1 MPYNSFV
8 VIGYNEYTGVSPQK
22 VADAKFTSEEEKG
35 DAAIGVNYTKV
46 RALKNDVAKAQ
57 LLNFGRVVEVARKK
71 IDANSA
77 LSAGATLKLFVGPEF
92 LFKAK
97 TKSKNGLFAFSHD
110 DRSDMI
116 EALAHMFSGSA
127 YQDWVIAPGTIF
139 WEWKLVTPPTSKSSV
154 RYTGMNT
161 GILVDGGNNR
171 YVTCTKHY
179 ASDGDNFGMQHYP
192 QNTLCLEEIEVLYE
206 KPDDLILNKDNRKMA
221 IEICNDHNIRY
232 MILKRAM
239 LSLGIE
245 SIGTSTAKLEKRLDL
260 HLLVAVGKVFT
271 PPSVIA
277 KTGGYAI
284 RCDGIKLDPTTI
296 EVCKVGEQ
304 KYGWHTEFV
313 DKILRKTAELERY
326 KKLDTGD
333 DKLFTPED
341 KKLLTQITNIEKYIE
356 EKGEYTTLESG
367 TSMAEDNALPDELG
381 TRKVSKGKP
390 SLIYSELIPF

>member
-1 MPYNSFV
+1 MPYNNFV
-8 VIGYNEYTGVSPQK
+8 VIGYNEYTAVSPQK

-57 LLNFGRVVEVARKK
+57 LLNFGRVVEIARKK
-71 IDANSA
+71 INANSA
-77 LSAGATLKLFVGPEF
+77 LSVSTTLKLFVAPEF

-97 TKSKNGLFAFSHD
+97 AKSKNGLFAFSHD
-110 DRSDMI
+110 DRSNII

-139 WEWKLVTPPTSKSSV
+139 WEWKSKSSV
-154 RYTGMNT
+154 LYTGMNT

-179 ASDGDNFGMQHYP
+179 ASDGDNFGMEHYP
-192 QNTLCLEEIEVLYE
+192 QETLSLEDIEALYE

-245 SIGTSTAKLEKRLDL
+245 AIGTSTANLEKRLDF
-260 HLLVAVGKVFT
+260 HLLIAAGKIFT
-271 PPSVIA
+271 PPSIIA
-277 KTGGYAI
+277 KKGGYAI
-284 RCDGIKLDPTTI
+284 RCDGIKLDSSTV
-296 EVCKVGEQ
+296 EVCKIDDQ
-304 KYGWHTEFV
+304 KYGWDTEFV

-333 DKLFTPED
+333 GKLFTSED
-341 KKLLTQITNIEKYIE
+341 KKLLTQITNIEKYVE
-356 EKGEYTTLESG
+356 EKGAPTTLGSALSITEN
-367 TSMAEDNALPDELG
+367 NALPDDLA
-381 TRKVSKGKP
+381 TRNAPKGKP